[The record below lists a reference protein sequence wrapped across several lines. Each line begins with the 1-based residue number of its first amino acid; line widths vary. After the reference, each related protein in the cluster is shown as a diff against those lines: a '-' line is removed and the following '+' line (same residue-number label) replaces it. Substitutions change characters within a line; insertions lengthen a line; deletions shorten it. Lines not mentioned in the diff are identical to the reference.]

1 MSLSTEN
8 LGIKNSKLFEGDMVL
23 SSFQRLAAMRGLDVD
38 KAAGNTRGSILNKK
52 WPSGVMIYA
61 VDPSIG
67 KKCRIMMKGRRR
79 KRGSRVR
86 VYPRACKVLHFRMVI
101 APNSVFIIK

>member
-1 MSLSTEN
+1 VSLSTEN

-67 KKCRIMMKGRRR
+67 KKYRIMMKGSRR
-79 KRGSRVR
+79 KRGSSVR
-86 VYPRACKVLHFRMVI
+86 VYPRACKVLNFRMVI
-101 APNSVFIIK
+101 AQNSVFIIK